1 MKRRKLLTV
10 KFRLSRPVLERLH
23 EMMWMDS
30 SESEDPKVRQAG
42 KVVMHAVRKVL
53 QDPKNPD

>member
-1 MKRRKLLTV
+1 MKRPKLLTV

-30 SESEDPKVRQAG
+30 SESEDPKVRQAA
-42 KVVMHAVRKVL
+42 KVVTHAVRKVL
-53 QDPKNPD
+53 QKPE